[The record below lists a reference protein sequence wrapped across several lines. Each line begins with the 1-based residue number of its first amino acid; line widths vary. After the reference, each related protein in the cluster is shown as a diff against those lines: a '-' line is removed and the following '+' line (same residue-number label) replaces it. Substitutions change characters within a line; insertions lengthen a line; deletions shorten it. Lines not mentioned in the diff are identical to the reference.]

1 MSKSFMFAAAASAAA
16 VAAATF
22 AVSALSAGGPPPPHG
37 GGGGTVTPMA
47 SGNQIVSSGPGV
59 YDQTSAEYSTS
70 WDWAQDS
77 GPYDYYWYIFTVG
90 GTLAKS
96 GHNASGGGGSWSGVA
111 NNYYF
116 KEYNN
121 EPIGSGH
128 INVLSV
134 NYCC

>member
-1 MSKSFMFAAAASAAA
+1 MRLKTLAAIAGALLVAFGAFAIAA
-16 VAAATF
+16 
-22 AVSALSAGGPPPPHG
+22 SAGGPPPAGRG
-37 GGGGTVTPMA
+37 GGGGGVTPFA
-47 SGNQIVSSGPGV
+47 SGTQTVSSGPGV
-59 YDQTSAEYSTS
+59 YDQTTAEYSSS
-70 WDWAQDS
+70 WVWSQDS
-77 GPYDYYWYIFTVG
+77 APYDYYWYIFTAG
-90 GTLAKS
+90 GTLMKNGRDS
-96 GHNASGGGGSWSGVA
+96 SGGGGSWSGAA